1 MPTERGGR
9 GGVLLCADDEWVP
22 LEKDDGS
29 DEDDDDDE
37 LEVQEAKS
45 EL

>member
-1 MPTERGGR
+1 M
-9 GGVLLCADDEWVP
+9 ADDEWAP
-22 LEKDDGS
+22 LEKDDES
-29 DEDDDDDE
+29 DEDDDDDAE